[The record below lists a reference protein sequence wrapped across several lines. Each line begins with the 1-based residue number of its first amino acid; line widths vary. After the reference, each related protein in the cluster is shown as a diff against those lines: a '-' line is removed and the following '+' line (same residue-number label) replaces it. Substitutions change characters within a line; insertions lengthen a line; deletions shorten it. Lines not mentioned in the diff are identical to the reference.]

1 MQSSLL
7 KINRLKQF
15 LKNIKLINITMSKE
29 KKGMMFVLSSPSGAG
44 KTTLTK
50 KIAEHN
56 LNFKISIS
64 HTTRKPRP
72 NEINGKD
79 YHFVSRKK
87 FENSVKENNFFE
99 YANIFDN
106 FYGTLKKPVL
116 ELLSL
121 GRDVLFD
128 IDWQGTQQLKK
139 IKNLS
144 LVTFFILPPN
154 IQALKKRLLNRHKG
168 QKELIEKRMDNFN
181 EETSHWNEYNYVFV
195 NDDLDVC
202 YEKILNVIRSEK
214 KGVRQK
220 QNSNEI
226 EKKIKELIG

>member
-1 MQSSLL
+1 MA
-7 KINRLKQF
+7 I
-15 LKNIKLINITMSKE
+15 E

-56 LNFKISIS
+56 TNFVISVS

-72 NEINGKD
+72 NEISGKD
-79 YHFVSRKK
+79 YHFVNEKEFNVLLKK
-87 FENSVKENNFFE
+87 NNFFE

-106 FYGTLKKPVL
+106 NYGTLKKPVL
-116 ELLSL
+116 ESLSL
-121 GRDVLFD
+121 GKDVLFD

-144 LVTFFILPPN
+144 LITIFILPPN
-154 IQALKKRLLNRHKG
+154 IQVLKERLLNRHAG
-168 QKELIEKRMDNFN
+168 QEKLIKKRMNKFN
-181 EETSHWNEYNYVFV
+181 EELSHWSEYNYVV
-195 NDDLDVC
+195 INDDLEKC
-202 YEKILNVIRSEK
+202 YSKILSIIMSEK
-214 KGVRQK
+214 KGLVYD

-226 EKKIKELIG
+226 VQKIKELVQ